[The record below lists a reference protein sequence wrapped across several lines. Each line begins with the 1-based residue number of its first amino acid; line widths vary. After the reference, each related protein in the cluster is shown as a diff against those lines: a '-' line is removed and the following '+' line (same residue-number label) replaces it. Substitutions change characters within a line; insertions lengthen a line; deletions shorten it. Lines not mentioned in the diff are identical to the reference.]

1 MKESVARNHH
11 FISQAEQRLNAIDK
25 TVKKKNQRIF
35 KFEVLCRETPS
46 LRAGPPSGVRIEDN
60 LARLDLYALSVLD
73 GGQQYNLEDAFGQ
86 YENDSSSVVRS
97 IFEKLDSSCT
107 ETLGEEIRRLYAL
120 KLLNMIRNPYTIKT
134 TLKMFSELNGA
145 VPADEKLRAQF
156 ESFRGASRP
165 QIVKTCTEFDIS
177 EDEYIAWLNILYLV
191 MLQPVQGKMNLLE
204 ALMNRLFSNPDA
216 IKSFTVHRYTDLV
229 KDKGIL
235 LCDQMIDLDRGEG
248 VKQQMFNLD
257 SSSFVVVLL
266 IEAKKQEFLP
276 LGPDLQ
282 AVNLRQNYL
291 IHVEEEVNNMAMLG
305 AFNRHCVYLANSSVF
320 CAFDTPYGISVAPQD
335 LPAKKSDSSA
345 ASKSA

>member
-35 KFEVLCRETPS
+35 KFEVLCREPPS

-60 LARLDLYALSVLD
+60 LSRLDLYALSVL
-73 GGQQYNLEDAFGQ
+73 GNGQQYNLEDAFGQ

-107 ETLGEEIRRLYAL
+107 EALGEELRRLYAL
-120 KLLNMIRNPYTIKT
+120 KLLNMIRNPYAIKR

-145 VPADEKLRAQF
+145 VPRDEKLRAHF

-165 QIVKTCTEFDIS
+165 QIVKTCAEFDVS
-177 EDEYIAWLNILYLV
+177 EGEYIAWLNILYLV
-191 MLQPVQGKMNLLE
+191 ILQPVQGKMNLLE
-204 ALMNRLFSNPDA
+204 ALMHSLFSNPDA
-216 IKSFTVHRYTDLV
+216 IKSFTVHRYTDL
-229 KDKGIL
+229 DKGIL
-235 LCDQMIDLDRGEG
+235 LCDQMIDLEYGEG

-266 IEAKKQEFLP
+266 IEAKKQGFFP
-276 LGPDLQ
+276 LGPELQ
-282 AVNLRQNYL
+282 AVNLRQDNL
-291 IHVEEEVNNMAMLG
+291 IHVGQEINNMAMLG
-305 AFNRHCVYLANSSVF
+305 AFNRHCVYLASSSVF
-320 CAFDTPYGISVAPQD
+320 CAFDTPYGIAVAPQD
-335 LPAKKSDSSA
+335 LPDKNSDSSA
-345 ASKSA
+345 ASNSA